1 MAFSFKDLNLS
12 GVEAASAGSV
22 LKPGRHVV
30 TVAEA
35 QIKTSRSNGAILEL
49 KLTNQ
54 EGAIRHWINVHVPN
68 SEQATRIGREQLKA
82 LLVHGGHPNPDNP
95 GGVEKIRG
103 LTVGVSVGSDTYT
116 DKDGN
121 ERTGSKVKGFFDPSE
136 VTGKSNKQAPSS
148 SQGGGDGFDDM
159 KDDIPF

>member
-35 QIKTSRSNGAILEL
+35 AIKTSRANGAILEL

-95 GGVEKIRG
+95 GGVEKIRN
-103 LTVGVSVGSDTYT
+103 LQVGISVGSDTYT

-136 VTGKSNKQAPSS
+136 ITGVKSAPAKQS
-148 SQGGGDGFDDM
+148 GGDGFDDM